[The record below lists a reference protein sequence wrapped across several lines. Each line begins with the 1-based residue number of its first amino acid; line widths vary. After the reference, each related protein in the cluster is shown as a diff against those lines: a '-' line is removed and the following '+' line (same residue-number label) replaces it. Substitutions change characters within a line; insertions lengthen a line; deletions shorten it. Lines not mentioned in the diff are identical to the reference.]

1 MSTYVLL
8 RLIPP
13 PTHLEATMAKGSLKS
28 RIEGN
33 SLDLSLSEL
42 TEPPV
47 KELAELPKATRLDLS
62 CNKIAS
68 LPDAFCSLVHLKE
81 VDLSKNRLKELPA
94 NFGRLNNIQR
104 LDLYAN
110 NLTTLPLSMCRMK
123 NLRWLDLKDNP
134 LEPRLKA
141 VAGDCLD
148 EKQCQQCAKKV
159 VEYLQAQA
167 SEVEREKQKK
177 LKAQREQEAI
187 LKAKQEKEAEK
198 QRLEKKAER
207 EKKKAEQR
215 LKREQQQL
223 QKLQKEDISSQ
234 QRQSNAKSGPK
245 QTKGRDAGGTKRGG
259 SCSALLKMLL
269 LVLFMAIS
277 LFSAAVAFSFYKH
290 KYPLSWPYLQE
301 VVENHWHVVRVQAG
315 HSSNIAAAQ
324 FKVWSKAAVQW
335 MQSLQ
340 AKWATQSKN

>member
-1 MSTYVLL
+1 
-8 RLIPP
+8 
-13 PTHLEATMAKGSLKS
+13 MAKGSLKS

-234 QRQSNAKSGPK
+234 QRQSNAKSGKPIPANSCFSREELLLTPSTFLGPK

-259 SCSALLKMLL
+259 ENPAHPHWRAIYISEFVFCCRKLFGIAEDAAPGPLHGHLVVQCRSGVLL
-269 LVLFMAIS
+269 L
-277 LFSAAVAFSFYKH
+277 
-290 KYPLSWPYLQE
+290 Q
-301 VVENHWHVVRVQAG
+301 
-315 HSSNIAAAQ
+315 
-324 FKVWSKAAVQW
+324 
-335 MQSLQ
+335 
-340 AKWATQSKN
+340 T

>member
-1 MSTYVLL
+1 
-8 RLIPP
+8 
-13 PTHLEATMAKGSLKS
+13 MAKGSLKS

-81 VDLSKNRLKELPA
+81 VDLSKNRLKELPP

-223 QKLQKEDISSQ
+223 QKLQKEDTSSQ
-234 QRQSNAKSGPK
+234 QRQRQHQIRPKTNKGPGRRRSQKRRMLFGIAEDAAPGPLHGHLVVQRRSGVLIL
-245 QTKGRDAGGTKRGG
+245 QT
-259 SCSALLKMLL
+259 L
-269 LVLFMAIS
+269 
-277 LFSAAVAFSFYKH
+277 
-290 KYPLSWPYLQE
+290 KYPLSWPLSFQVGGGE
-301 VVENHWHVVRVQAG
+301 SLAR
-315 HSSNIAAAQ
+315 SSVSKQDIAR
-324 FKVWSKAAVQW
+324 
-335 MQSLQ
+335 
-340 AKWATQSKN
+340 T

>member
-1 MSTYVLL
+1 MS
-8 RLIPP
+8 
-13 PTHLEATMAKGSLKS
+13 KGSLKS

-33 SLDLSLSEL
+33 SLDLSLSGL

-81 VDLSKNRLKELPA
+81 VDLSKNQLKELPA

-110 NLTTLPLSMCRMK
+110 SLTTLPLSICRMK
-123 NLRWLDLKDNP
+123 SLRWLDLKDNP
-134 LEPRLKA
+134 LEPRLKV

-167 SEVEREKQKK
+167 SEVEREKQKQ
-177 LKAQREQEAI
+177 LKTQREQEAK
-187 LKAKQEKEAEK
+187 LKAQQEKEAEK

-215 LKREQQQL
+215 LRREQQLQ
-223 QKLQKEDISSQ
+223 QKLQKEEGSAQ
-234 QRQSNAKSGPK
+234 QRQNSARTGKPTCVLSLSLSLV
-245 QTKGRDAGGTKRGG
+245 AGF
-259 SCSALLKMLL
+259 CSALLKFLFFMF
-269 LVLFMAIS
+269 VLATS
-277 LFSAAVAFSFYKH
+277 LFSAAVAYSFYKH
-290 KYPLSWPYLQE
+290 KYPLSWPYLQL
-301 VVENHWHVVRVQAG
+301 VVEDHWHVVCIQAG
-315 HSSNIAAAQ
+315 HASSIAAAQ
-324 FKVWSKAAVQW
+324 FKVWSKDAVQW
-335 MQSLQ
+335 VQSV
-340 AKWATQSKN
+340 

>member
-1 MSTYVLL
+1 MS
-8 RLIPP
+8 
-13 PTHLEATMAKGSLKS
+13 KGSLKT

-62 CNKIAS
+62 CNKIAD

-81 VDLSKNRLKELPA
+81 LDLSKNRLKELPA
-94 NFGRLNNIQR
+94 NFGMLNSIQR

-134 LEPRLKA
+134 LEPRLRA

-167 SEVEREKQKK
+167 SEVEREKQKM
-177 LKAQREQEAI
+177 LKAQREKEAA
-187 LKAKQEKEAEK
+187 LKAQQEKEAEK

-207 EKKKAEQR
+207 EKKKTEQR
-215 LKREQQQL
+215 LKREQQQQ
-223 QKLQKEDISSQ
+223 QKLSKEEISAQ
-234 QRQSNAKSGPK
+234 QRQSNAKTGAKQKSRAEGAAKRSGC
-245 QTKGRDAGGTKRGG
+245 
-259 SCSALLKMLL
+259 CSALLKF
-269 LVLFMAIS
+269 LFLIFVMAIS
-277 LFSAAVAFSFYKH
+277 LFSATVTYSFYKH
-290 KYPLSWPYLQE
+290 RYPLSWPYLQQ
-301 VVENHWHVVRVQAG
+301 VVEDHWHVVCIQAG
-315 HSSNIAAAQ
+315 HGSNVAAAQ
-324 FKVWSKAAVQW
+324 FKIWSKDAMQWVQ
-335 MQSLQ
+335 SVQ
-340 AKWATQSKN
+340 AKWANRSEN